1 MSLEDEK
8 IWEKPWT
15 SEDLK
20 TFSTSWSLAGDSG
33 LLLGLKQLSD
43 NFMSKSVAIEKKL
56 QKLVQDAQV
65 ILKLIIFLLTNNLS
79 TNFYLV
85 IYSNATSN

>member
-1 MSLEDEK
+1 MTTNEDK

-15 SEDLK
+15 SGDLK
-20 TFSTSWSLAGDSG
+20 TFSTAWSLAGDSG

-56 QKLVQDAQV
+56 QKLIQDEQV
-65 ILKLIIFLLTNNLS
+65 KRR
-79 TNFYLV
+79 
-85 IYSNATSN
+85 